1 MMTPMTIRRIPR
13 PPVMNVRIVRPE
25 PPFVLLPGGVA
36 VAVGDGL
43 ADAVEVGDG
52 DGVGVG
58 VSAVIVS
65 MLSR

>member
-1 MMTPMTIRRIPR
+1 
-13 PPVMNVRIVRPE
+13 MNVRIVKAE
-25 PPFVLLPGGVA
+25 PPPLVLLPGGVT

-43 ADAVEVGDG
+43 DDAVGVGDG